1 MPDTTVRIPREAKER
16 LAAIAAGEGLSL
28 RAYLVRLADTLLTPR
43 EQAQRAQ
50 QAEQVCAAPHQ
61 WAEYAPSPAEQQR
74 LDEDLDRRLAR
85 AVGR

>member
-43 EQAQRAQ
+43 ERDE
-50 QAEQVCAAPHQ
+50 QAEQVCAALRH
-61 WAEYAPSPAEQQR
+61 WEGWEGYAPSPAEQQR